1 MEMNRSERDYISV
14 WNMKSG
20 LWKDALSA
28 GRTGKEDS
36 LADLM
41 FGTHVWKHK
50 LRLTK
55 DDPRFERSW
64 EQINMK
70 AAQAV
75 SEPLPVLSYTLFR
88 QFAETG
94 ERKAY
99 EDVYFERRARL
110 SALAVIAAVA
120 TDDKEKQHYISAL
133 ENVIWDI
140 CGEYTWCLT
149 AHLPLEGDPIQ
160 EVDLFAA
167 ETAQTLAEIYAM
179 YEGELDKRVAKRIRS
194 EVRRRVLTPVF
205 SEKRPFS
212 WRNAD
217 HNWSAVCAGGS
228 GMAAL
233 LLMDDPL
240 ELAGAVEQVL
250 HSLQS
255 FLSGYGMDGGCAE
268 GLGYW
273 VYGFGYFTYFS
284 EMLRE
289 YTLHKID
296 LLATPH
302 TQSIAGFPSAIHL
315 SDGMYVN
322 FSDSSEREVLP
333 PGLLSRLAERTG
345 CIYEIPFFI
354 PGLMDDPVHR
364 WAHLI
369 RNFLWSDVKHG
380 MGEQPSSGSII
391 DPVSADERSIL
402 ETWVF
407 SDLNWWVSKGIILVA
422 GMSEMGELSQR
433 DQQSHVTAGFALKG
447 GHNGEPHNHNDLGQ
461 FIIHAGG
468 ENLLCDLGAGMYTK
482 AYFQEGRESIVNISS
497 GGHNV
502 PIIDGQKQ
510 RSGSQY
516 SAKVLESYTDRKA
529 MKVLLDLTN
538 AYSAEQICRFTR
550 SVLFRCPS
558 GEDRAILQLEDVFEW
573 EERAQAV
580 EERLISRISP
590 VIGLGHIVWRGRR
603 AVLSLRYDSSK
614 WTASCKQTAHYTHEG
629 EPFTFYT
636 TSLVNKDRSDK
647 ESRCSLEFEIK
658 GI

>member
-1 MEMNRSERDYISV
+1 MEMNKSERDYISV
-14 WNMKSG
+14 WNMKNG

-41 FGTHVWKHK
+41 FGTQDWKQK

-75 SEPLPVLSYTLFR
+75 SESLPVLSYTLFR

-110 SALAVIAAVA
+110 SALAVIAAAA
-120 TDDKEKQHYISAL
+120 TDDKEKQLYITTL
-133 ENVIWDI
+133 ENAIWDI

-160 EVDLFAA
+160 EVDLFSA
-167 ETAQTLAEIYAM
+167 ETAQTLAEIYVM
-179 YEGELDKRVAKRIRS
+179 YEGELDKRVAKRIRT

-212 WRNAD
+212 WRHAD

-233 LLMDDPL
+233 LLMEDPL
-240 ELAGAVEQVL
+240 ELSDAVQQVL

-284 EMLRE
+284 EMMRE

-296 LLATPH
+296 LLAAPH
-302 TQSIAGFPSAIHL
+302 TKSIAGFPSAIHF
-315 SDGMYVN
+315 SDGVYVN

-345 CIYEIPFFI
+345 CIYEIPFSI

-369 RNFLWSDVKHG
+369 RNFLWSDVKQG
-380 MGEQPSSGSII
+380 TGEQPSSGLFI
-391 DPVSADERSIL
+391 DSVSADERSVF
-402 ETWVF
+402 ETSVF
-407 SDLNWWVSKGIILVA
+407 SDLNWWVSKGIIPVA
-422 GMSEMGELSQR
+422 GMSELGMLSQR

-447 GHNGEPHNHNDLGQ
+447 GHNEEPHNHNDLGQ

-468 ENLLCDLGAGMYTK
+468 ENLLCDLGAGMYTR

-510 RSGSQY
+510 LSGSQY
-516 SAKVLESYTDRKA
+516 SAKVLESCTDRKE

-538 AYSAEQICRFTR
+538 AYSAVQVRRFTR

-558 GEDRAILQLEDVFEW
+558 DEDRAILQLEDVFEW
-573 EERAQAV
+573 EERAQTV

-590 VIGLGHIVWRGRR
+590 VIGLDRIVWRGSR
-603 AVLSLRYDSSK
+603 ATLSLRYDSSK
-614 WTASCKQTAHYTHEG
+614 WTASYKSTAHYTHGG

-636 TSLVNKDRSDK
+636 TSLVNKDHSDK